1 MSDLVVVTYQDEYRA
16 AEVLAA
22 LQRLQEELLIDLE
35 DAAYVT
41 KEKDGKMKLHET
53 VPLTKIGATYGL
65 ARGTFWG
72 ALIGLLF
79 LQPALGA
86 VAGAAIGT
94 ASGAIIGKSVD
105 YGIPNDFIKQLGEGL
120 QNGTSALFVLVRRV
134 TFDKVIAQVQ
144 QYGGGTILHSSLSE
158 EAEKRLQSALAAG
171 QSA

>member
-1 MSDLVVVTYQDEYRA
+1 MSDLVVVTYPDEYRA

-22 LQRLQEELLIDLE
+22 LQRLQKELLIDLE

-144 QYGGGTILHSSLSE
+144 QYGGTILHSSLSE

-171 QSA
+171 KSA